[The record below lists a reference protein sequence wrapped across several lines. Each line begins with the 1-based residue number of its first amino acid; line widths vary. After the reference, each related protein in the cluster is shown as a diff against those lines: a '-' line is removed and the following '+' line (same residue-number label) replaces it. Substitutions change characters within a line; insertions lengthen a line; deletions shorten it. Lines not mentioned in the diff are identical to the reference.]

1 MSYTVL
7 VGKIGLHK
15 QTSVFQLQ
23 KYQNTLFQVFF
34 VSKQT
39 VRNVVALTDF
49 HLICATRWKNV
60 AIHKYLCICLCLVS
74 IKGKLVLVL
83 KTNASLRYNASLSE
97 SGKFYCQWTVVLFL
111 FKLNQFSL
119 ETRLTCPLLRPK

>member
-1 MSYTVL
+1 MISLFFVIRFSSNDIYVKVSPDETKFDMSKEINLTVSYTVL

-49 HLICATRWKNV
+49 HLIFSTRWKNV

-83 KTNASLRYNASLSE
+83 KTNASLRYYAS
-97 SGKFYCQWTVVLFL
+97 
-111 FKLNQFSL
+111 
-119 ETRLTCPLLRPK
+119 